1 MLRALYL
8 PRPASGS
15 EARDEL
21 MTNTAPER
29 LAVIPSGGI
38 LRISTYTPIGY
49 PTFNQE
55 MCVRDETQQKADARL
70 ARIEGQIRAVRKMV
84 AEDRYCIDV
93 VRQVQAARSALSGL
107 ETLIIDDHVDTC
119 VQHALEAGETGERR
133 EKVTELVSILT
144 GKRK

>member
-1 MLRALYL
+1 MRA
-8 PRPASGS
+8 
-15 EARDEL
+15 
-21 MTNTAPER
+21 
-29 LAVIPSGGI
+29 
-38 LRISTYTPIGY
+38 
-49 PTFNQE
+49 
-55 MCVRDETQQKADARL
+55 ETQRKADARL

-93 VRQVQAARSALSGL
+93 VRQVQAARSALSSL

-144 GKRK
+144 GKKK